1 MGFTLTTIPTGAL
14 LPASGKKVGG
24 GEGGRGRGCRGV
36 AGGER
41 WRGMEGERDG
51 CGEMKGGRGYKEME

>member
-24 GEGGRGRGCRGV
+24 EREVEGEGVEELRVERGGGGWRGREMGV
-36 AGGER
+36 
-41 WRGMEGERDG
+41 
-51 CGEMKGGRGYKEME
+51 GR